1 MQCFLVTLV
10 RKRSASEIR
19 VPRDCGS
26 KPTSSR
32 MMARI
37 WLRPFFGGMNFSI
50 RSEKKM
56 QEGRAVFFGD
66 VGQETQRFR
75 NTGPP
80 RLRLEADQFADDG
93 QDMAAPLFRGD
104 EFLDPVGEEDAAHLV
119 VVLRGREGQHGG
131 DFGLQ
136 VFLQAV
142 RGAEHPGAADI
153 HQEHH
158 RQLALLFVDLD
169 VGRARAGR
177 DVPVDVAHVV
187 AGAVFA
193 HFGKRHAAS
202 PEGRVIL
209 SGEDFV
215 GKPPGFDLDLAD
227 SFQDIVFGLLHYC
240 IFN

>member
-1 MQCFLVTLV
+1 M
-10 RKRSASEIR
+10 
-19 VPRDCGS
+19 
-26 KPTSSR
+26 
-32 MMARI
+32 
-37 WLRPFFGGMNFSI
+37 
-50 RSEKKM
+50 
-56 QEGRAVFFGD
+56 FFGD

>member
-37 WLRPFFGGMNFSI
+37 WLRPFFG
-50 RSEKKM
+50 
-56 QEGRAVFFGD
+56 
-66 VGQETQRFR
+66 
-75 NTGPP
+75 
-80 RLRLEADQFADDG
+80 
-93 QDMAAPLFRGD
+93 GD